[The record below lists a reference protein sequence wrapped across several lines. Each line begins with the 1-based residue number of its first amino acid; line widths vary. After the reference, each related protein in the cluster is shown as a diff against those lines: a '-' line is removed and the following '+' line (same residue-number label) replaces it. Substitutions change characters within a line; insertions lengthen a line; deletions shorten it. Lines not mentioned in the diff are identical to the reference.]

1 MIFYFF
7 GGPQLNVLIVED
19 NSPTRLFLRSIIK
32 DLHYIEFITEAEN
45 DTQCLK
51 IIENSSIDLVL
62 LDVDLGT
69 DITGLDIARI
79 IKEQYPGIMII
90 FITAFPEYAAS
101 AFNVDAV
108 HYVLKPFTKASVIA
122 AVNKAK
128 KILESRS
135 ASNSKLMVKQGASI
149 FFIDPDEILFI
160 EKIGKRCCLHTE
172 NNGVVEIYQTLSNLE
187 KQLPSYFY
195 RSHQSY
201 IINTHKVKEL
211 RPLNAATY
219 DVLFNGTKE
228 AAMLLRK
235 KYDDF
240 CQKLG

>member
-1 MIFYFF
+1 
-7 GGPQLNVLIVED
+7 LNVLIVDD
-19 NSPTRLFLRSIIK
+19 NSPTRVFLRSILK
-32 DLHYIEFITEAEN
+32 NLPYIEFIEEAEN
-45 DTQCLK
+45 DTKCLE

-69 DITGLDIARI
+69 DITGLDIGKL
-79 IKEQYPGIMII
+79 IKEQYPNIVIV

-101 AFNVDAV
+101 AFDVDAV
-108 HYVLKPFTKASVIA
+108 HYVLKPFTKASVISA
-122 AVNKAK
+122 INKAR
-128 KILESRS
+128 KIIESRT
-135 ASNSKLMVKQGASI
+135 ANTGKLMVKQGASI
-149 FFIDPDEILFI
+149 FFLDPDEIFFI

-187 KQLPSYFY
+187 KQLPSHFY

-201 IINTHKVKEL
+201 IINTQKVKEL

-219 DVLFNGTKE
+219 DVLFTGTEE

-235 KYDDF
+235 KYEDF
-240 CQKLG
+240 CYKLGWYIYI